1 MADDAADKMDE
12 LNEQIQESLEE
23 LNAKETEAIE
33 QMDDPVDWLLKKK
46 QASKKVTKPAVAAKN
61 TALRQKSVTHM
72 TLAKAIATN
81 KTQDAMNQYFAY
93 GAGCVTLACVASL
106 ALFCSKRKQMT
117 EEDEGFHRV

>member
-1 MADDAADKMDE
+1 MADDVADKTAE
-12 LNEQIQESLEE
+12 LNERIQESLEE
-23 LNAKETEAIE
+23 LNAKETEVIE

-81 KTQDAMNQYFAY
+81 KAQDAMNQYFAY
-93 GAGCVTLACVASL
+93 GAGCFTLACVASL

-117 EEDEGFHRV
+117 DEDEGFHRV

>member
-12 LNEQIQESLEE
+12 LNEKIQESLEE

-61 TALRQKSVTHM
+61 PALRQK
-72 TLAKAIATN
+72 
-81 KTQDAMNQYFAY
+81 
-93 GAGCVTLACVASL
+93 GVA
-106 ALFCSKRKQMT
+106 
-117 EEDEGFHRV
+117 